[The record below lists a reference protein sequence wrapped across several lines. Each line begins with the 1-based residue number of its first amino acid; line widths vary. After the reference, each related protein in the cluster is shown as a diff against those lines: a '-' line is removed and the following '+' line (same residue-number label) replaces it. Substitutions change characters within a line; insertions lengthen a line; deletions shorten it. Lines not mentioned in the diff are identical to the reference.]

1 MRSRAA
7 RLIFAA
13 AALIMVGLAAVFLIR
28 TEKEIASSRT
38 IVRAFDLHARE
49 ATDALADLR
58 FAQQAYVATG
68 QAVGFWMPKVAT
80 TIESVKAKT
89 ASLAQSA
96 ASGTA
101 HSALLETD
109 AMIAEF
115 ETVDKRARD
124 YIKSGDHLM
133 AADVIFSEG
142 GDTATRAA
150 WQVEAARLGEHR
162 ALDAFEADR
171 RKDEAIALGAG
182 AGLMAMV
189 ILLLLPTPRV
199 TEAASSEEPQRLIA
213 PTPIAAAL
221 TPQPQAPPARMS
233 PILTT
238 AADLCTEFGR
248 VRTLSDLKH
257 ILARAAEVLDASGLV
272 VWIGSTTGSDL
283 QPMVSHG
290 YSPQVV
296 ARMPS
301 VPRSADNAAAAA
313 YRTGSLQIVLSKPG
327 GAPGAL
333 VAPLLAADGCIGAL
347 SAEIRGG
354 GEGSEGVQALTTIFA
369 AHLAGVFAATAAD
382 SAETKTAAQ
391 A

>member
-7 RLIFAA
+7 RLTFAA
-13 AALIMVGLAAVFLIR
+13 IALILVGLVAVFLIR
-28 TEKEIASSRT
+28 TEKEIAASRT
-38 IVRAFDLHARE
+38 IVRTFDLHARE

-80 TIESVKAKT
+80 TIESVKARVASLRDST
-89 ASLAQSA
+89 ASGSA
-96 ASGTA
+96 R
-101 HSALLETD
+101 SALLETE
-109 AMIAEF
+109 AMIADF
-115 ETVDKRARD
+115 ETVDRRARD

-171 RKDEAIALGAG
+171 RREQAIALGAG
-182 AGLMAMV
+182 AGAIALI
-189 ILLLLPTPRV
+189 ILLLAPVPRMP
-199 TEAASSEEPQRLIA
+199 EAVIAEEPQRLIA
-213 PTPIAAAL
+213 PTPVV
-221 TPQPQAPPARMS
+221 PQPQAPPVRMS

-248 VRTLSDLKH
+248 VRNLSDLKH
-257 ILARAAEVLDASGLV
+257 ILARAAETLDASGLV
-272 VWIGSTTGSDL
+272 VWIGSTSGADL

-290 YSPQVV
+290 YTPQVV

-369 AHLAGVFAATAAD
+369 AHLASVFAATAAD
-382 SAETKTAAQ
+382 SAEATTAAQ